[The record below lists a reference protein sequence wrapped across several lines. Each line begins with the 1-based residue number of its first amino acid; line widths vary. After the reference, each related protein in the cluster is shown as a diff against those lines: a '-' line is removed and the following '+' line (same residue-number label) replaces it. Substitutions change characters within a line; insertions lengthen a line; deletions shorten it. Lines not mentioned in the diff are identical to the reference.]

1 MKRRNLI
8 VIVVVLLLLVGGVVA
23 GVRVV
28 LGLHSAASVPPAAAS
43 PPPAPPPGFV
53 EFRDPPSGFA
63 LAYPAAWTRL
73 PSPDPQ
79 VPLLV
84 AQGDQGSFQVRVV
97 GLDTPVAPQDL
108 GALKQLT
115 DQIITNSGGS
125 AKLLAQPQQ
134 ILLAGLP
141 GYLYLYSFQDAGSGQ
156 TGVHSQVFLFKGKMM
171 ISLVFQAVPADQ
183 FQGLAPTFDQITGS
197 FRVL

>member
-1 MKRRNLI
+1 MKRRKLI
-8 VIVVVLLLLVGGVVA
+8 VIVVALLLVGGVAA
-23 GVRVV
+23 GVGVG
-28 LGLHSAASVPPAAAS
+28 LGLHSATSATSAAAS

-53 EFRDPPSGFA
+53 EFRDPPAGFA

-73 PSPDPQ
+73 RSPDPQ

-84 AQGDQGSFQVRVV
+84 TQGGRGSFQVRVV
-97 GLDTPVAPQDL
+97 GLDSPVAPQDL
-108 GALKQLT
+108 GSVKQLT
-115 DQIITNSGGS
+115 DQIITHSGGS

-141 GYLYLYSFQDAGSGQ
+141 GYLYLYSFQDASSGQ
-156 TGVHSQVFLFKGKMM
+156 TGVHSQVFLFKGKTM
-171 ISLVFQAVPADQ
+171 ISMVFQAVPAGT